1 MKSTTTTIIINSPP
15 FGMINGKEGIDLALV
30 CTAFDQNVYLIFSDE
45 GIFHLLNN
53 QNTEYFNDKNHDKLL
68 KAIEFYDIDKIYVEQ
83 ESLQRHQLVAT
94 HLIDKVELT
103 HQLNIAQMCQQSQHV
118 VIF

>member
-1 MKSTTTTIIINSPP
+1 MKPTTIIINSPP

-30 CTAFDQNVYLIFSDE
+30 CTAFDQNVDLIFAGE

-53 QNTEYFNDKNHDKLL
+53 QDTEHFNDKNHDKML

-83 ESLQRHQLVAT
+83 ESLQQYQLTTT
-94 HLIDKVELT
+94 HLIDKVESIN
-103 HQLNIAQMCQQSQHV
+103 QQKIAHMCQQSQHV